1 MVELR
6 YFNANVRFRILLSYL
21 NNMYEFTL
29 AKFFNLFWF
38 ISCFNMFLLQN
49 WQSYSTSK
57 YTFFFA
63 HPVCMARWKSSSE
76 RHENLSKNFHIHV
89 HDSYSSAVAV
99 LGRTMIRV

>member
-57 YTFFFA
+57 YTFFSRTLY
-63 HPVCMARWKSSSE
+63 VWLVGKVVVKGTKTCQRTSIYMYMT
-76 RHENLSKNFHIHV
+76 V
-89 HDSYSSAVAV
+89 TVV
-99 LGRTMIRV
+99 LLLC